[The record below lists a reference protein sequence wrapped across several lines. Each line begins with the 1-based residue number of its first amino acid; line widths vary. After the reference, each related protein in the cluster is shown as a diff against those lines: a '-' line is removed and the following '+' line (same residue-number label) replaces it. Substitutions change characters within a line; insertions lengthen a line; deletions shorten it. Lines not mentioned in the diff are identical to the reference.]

1 MVRNRYIYSLANV
14 NRLTVRKQ
22 GIQTENKI

>member
-1 MVRNRYIYSLANV
+1 MVRNRYMYPLANV
-14 NRLTVRKQ
+14 KRLTVRKQ